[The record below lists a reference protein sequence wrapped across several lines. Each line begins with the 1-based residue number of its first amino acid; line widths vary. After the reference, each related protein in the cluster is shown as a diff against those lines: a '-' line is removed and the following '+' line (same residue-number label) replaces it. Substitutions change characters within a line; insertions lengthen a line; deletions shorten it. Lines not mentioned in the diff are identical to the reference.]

1 MPYITINTR
10 PKNYQISFN
19 DILSGF
25 ENKYYGQQKDTKD
38 TRTWFVEEINDDLI
52 TRIDFV
58 KMYQSLKSFNEKY
71 KALISTVD
79 KNQLYKTFKIPKKSG
94 GLRTINAPNE
104 ELLRALRE
112 LKYIFECDFYAS
124 YHSSAFAYIKG
135 RSTIDAVKRHQTNK
149 SRWFLKLDFS
159 KFFPSTTQSFLTN
172 MLCETYPFC
181 AFVKNKDC
189 KKELDEALSLCFLNG
204 GLPQGTPTSPLLTNM
219 MMIPI
224 DYAIAKM
231 CREHVPH
238 LKYTRYADDLLIS
251 SEFSFKWEEVQR
263 NVVDILRSFHAPFV
277 LNTTK
282 TRYGSSAGRNW
293 NLGVMLNKDNEIT
306 VGHAKKKTLK
316 AMLFQFMTDD
326 SKGSSWSIE
335 DVQYMMGI
343 ISYYRMV
350 EGKKID
356 DIIQT
361 YSAKFNK
368 DVLATA
374 KALLNPC

>member
-52 TRIDFV
+52 TRTDFV